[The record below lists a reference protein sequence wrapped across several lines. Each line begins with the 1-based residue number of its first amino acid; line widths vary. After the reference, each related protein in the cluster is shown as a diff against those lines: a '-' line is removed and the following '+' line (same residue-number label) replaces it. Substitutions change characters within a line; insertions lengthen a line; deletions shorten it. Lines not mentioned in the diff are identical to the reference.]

1 MCRSAGPVRR
11 HVLPRDQWPLLVR
24 HFQAKEEPP
33 TIAAH
38 APDPAAAAA
47 AATAERGLSL
57 LLFCVFTRKSETSRS
72 YTSTARVREPPTRRR
87 PTQQR
92 AQASRQAQ
100 EGGAGLLFGRP
111 GAPYDGNKRARRRTP
126 NSSSIDHY
134 RHHAHQQI
142 QIGTS
147 PIGLF
152 RWSLGHPLGELFLQ
166 LGDL

>member
-1 MCRSAGPVRR
+1 LRRVQKKNCEINRQKSYEKERRAADNRSTRTRPRRRRRRR
-11 HVLPRDQWPLLVR
+11 HRRAGQV
-24 HFQAKEEPP
+24 
-33 TIAAH
+33 
-38 APDPAAAAA
+38 
-47 AATAERGLSL
+47 SS
-57 LLFCVFTRKSETSRS
+57 FCVFTRKSETSRS